1 MANILDYI
9 HWRGD
14 LTFEERSFNEVD
26 NLIFSEFAY
35 LRLDRILTNLWT
47 DQPERQRLLEDKTL
61 FESVN
66 RTGVKDRS
74 TGEDNLENQ
83 AQEGSQ
89 AQAGETA
96 PEAEEGKMDRSAWTV
111 QDAPSNQTTLLDQD
125 TPSDQDTPVSKT
137 ALKPGVDDPDYGAGA
152 DIRAGADI
160 LTIRDIVSRYEEL
173 GYRQSELPNDP
184 RDAGLAMAEAA
195 RYKDL
200 LVSDYINIVDEAR
213 EIQFAAVTIHAPE
226 FLYIAFR
233 GTDNSIVGWREDF
246 NFSYQRET
254 PAQGEA
260 VTYMNY
266 ILKKYRA
273 GVYLADRYRDRDS
286 EKHPERL
293 SPVWMPEVYAGGHSK
308 GGNLAIYAAAFCDPA
323 LQPLVT
329 GVYSFDGPG
338 FNHYITQTEAYQAIL
353 PKVDLTIPESS
364 LIGIL
369 MSNTDAKKIVKCS
382 AEGSN
387 QHNPYTWLIE
397 RDHFEE
403 ARARSGSSV
412 FLDGTINKWLDRLDD
427 ESKERFVRI
436 VFDVIDAA
444 GAGTF
449 AGLMDRK
456 WESYNAILNAV
467 RSMPADDQKLVLKVI
482 KELAIVS
489 GDALWNEAR
498 KSFEENHR
506 KNREIL
512 N

>member
-47 DQPERQRLLEDKTL
+47 NQPERQRLLE
-61 FESVN
+61 
-66 RTGVKDRS
+66 
-74 TGEDNLENQ
+74 
-83 AQEGSQ
+83 
-89 AQAGETA
+89 
-96 PEAEEGKMDRSAWTV
+96 
-111 QDAPSNQTTLLDQD
+111 NQTTLLDQD

-137 ALKPGVDDPDYGAGA
+137 ALKPGVDNPDYG
-152 DIRAGADI
+152 AGADI

-273 GVYLADRYRDRDS
+273 GVYLADRYRDMDP

-293 SPVWMPEVYAGGHSK
+293 SPAWMPEVYAGGHSK

-353 PKVDLTIPESS
+353 PKVDLIIPESS

>member
-1 MANILDYI
+1 MLAGRQLMANILDYI

-47 DQPERQRLLEDKTL
+47 NQPERQRLL
-61 FESVN
+61 
-66 RTGVKDRS
+66 KD
-74 TGEDNLENQ
+74 
-83 AQEGSQ
+83 
-89 AQAGETA
+89 
-96 PEAEEGKMDRSAWTV
+96 
-111 QDAPSNQTTLLDQD
+111 QTTLLDQD

-137 ALKPGVDDPDYGAGA
+137 ALKPGVDDPDYG
-152 DIRAGADI
+152 AGADI

-293 SPVWMPEVYAGGHSK
+293 SPAWMPEVYAGGHSK

-353 PKVDLTIPESS
+353 PKVNLTIPESS

>member
-1 MANILDYI
+1 MLAGRQLMANILDYI

-47 DQPERQRLLEDKTL
+47 NQPERQRLLE
-61 FESVN
+61 
-66 RTGVKDRS
+66 
-74 TGEDNLENQ
+74 
-83 AQEGSQ
+83 
-89 AQAGETA
+89 
-96 PEAEEGKMDRSAWTV
+96 
-111 QDAPSNQTTLLDQD
+111 NQTTLLDQD

-137 ALKPGVDDPDYGAGA
+137 ALKPGVDDPEYG
-152 DIRAGADI
+152 AGADI

-293 SPVWMPEVYAGGHSK
+293 SPAWMPEVYAGGHSK

-353 PKVDLTIPESS
+353 PKVDLIIPESS